1 MVQIDIPASF
11 IAGMFFVDVGRKAL
25 KNSIEKNEEKC
36 NGVKTAMYYKFLFR
50 SVLFAG
56 AVIAPAGIFLLA
68 GWPGWEQL
76 YWTDRVE
83 HVIFSLNAILPTMF
97 VIAIVLGGY
106 FGHVLGYRLLTT
118 GRENYIRPIYMLV
131 LIGVAAIVLY
141 NSPAFLLVGTY
152 EQYHNNREAM
162 IPAWKNPYNF
172 TIAWVMVMFYFAI
185 NFIVFLFKT
194 LKDNWNSENA

>member
-25 KNSIEKNEEKC
+25 KSDFEKSKKK
-36 NGVKTAMYYKFLFR
+36 KTTMYYKFLFR

-76 YWTDRVE
+76 YWTERVE
-83 HVIFSLNAILPTMF
+83 NVIFNLNALLPTLF
-97 VIAIVLGGY
+97 IVAIVLGGY
-106 FGHVLGYRLLTT
+106 FGHTIGYNLLIT

-152 EQYHNNREAM
+152 QEYHNNRAVM
-162 IPAWKNPYNF
+162 VHVWKNPYNF
-172 TIAWVMVMFYFAI
+172 AIAWVMVMLYFL
-185 NFIVFLFKT
+185 V
-194 LKDNWNSENA
+194 NSRAKPPAKRVRIAKAML